1 MKERMEDELWL
12 EKIKDKLKDYS
23 EPLLVAG
30 WERLEKELSVSGTPI
45 ARPHKM
51 IPFHRWAVATAAVL
65 LAAVSSVSLWLLQ
78 SPIGNEMRHTS
89 VPALSLIHIS
99 EPTRLL

>member
-1 MKERMEDELWL
+1 MEDELWL

-51 IPFHRWAVATAAVL
+51 IPFHRWAVL
-65 LAAVSSVSLWLLQ
+65 RQQCCWRQYRPSVC
-78 SPIGNEMRHTS
+78 GCCR
-89 VPALSLIHIS
+89 A
-99 EPTRLL
+99 R